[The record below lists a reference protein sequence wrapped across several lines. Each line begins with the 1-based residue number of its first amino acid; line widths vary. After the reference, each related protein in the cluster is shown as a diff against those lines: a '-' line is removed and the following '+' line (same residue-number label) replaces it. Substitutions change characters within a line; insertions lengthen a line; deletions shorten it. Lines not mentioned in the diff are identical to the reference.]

1 MSAVKFIFQDP
12 FFEGGSVCVC
22 FVLGWVFFF
31 PLEEHDFSRGL
42 VFWGKSLPNLQE
54 GVFMG
59 STIYLEIFVSTHTC
73 ILLGKSMACSLY
85 MASDRSIS
93 KKPVYI

>member
-1 MSAVKFIFQDP
+1 MC
-12 FFEGGSVCVC
+12 VCV
-22 FVLGWVFFF
+22 FVWVVGVFFF
-31 PLEEHDFSRGL
+31 PLEKHDLSHGL